1 MCFEKKK
8 GGGPAQRPQNPK
20 KIQEKTRKWVKK
32 KNGLYGWVTSVGGPS
47 KSKAP
52 QKLAGGGGLKTN
64 KGFQNEGGGWTADG
78 GSGSN
83 PNDESES

>member
-1 MCFEKKK
+1 MGEKEERTVWMGHKCR
-8 GGGPAQRPQNPK
+8 G
-20 KIQEKTRKWVKK
+20 
-32 KNGLYGWVTSVGGPS
+32 SS

-52 QKLAGGGGLKTN
+52 QKLPGGGGLKTN

>member
-1 MCFEKKK
+1 MIRKK
-8 GGGPAQRPQNPK
+8 GEGPAQKPPNPM
-20 KIQEKTRKWVKK
+20 KIKVKTRKWVKR
-32 KNGLYGWVTSVGGPS
+32 KNGLYGWITSVGGPG

-52 QKLAGGGGLKTN
+52 QKLPGGGGLKTN